1 MDPTIKT
8 NIADNAVETANRH
21 LEDLD
26 LLFAGKSHLSWRA
39 EKEFE
44 LLKSKGIE
52 HVEDIASDIKPETE
66 GA

>member
-1 MDPTIKT
+1 MKMI
-8 NIADNAVETANRH
+8 IADNAVETANRH

>member
-1 MDPTIKT
+1 M
-8 NIADNAVETANRH
+8 ADSVVETANRH

-52 HVEDIASDIKPETE
+52 HVADLGGDIRPETE